1 MRSNHPVTQKNVP
14 VGQGANILSTTNP
27 KGQITH
33 INDEFVEISGFA
45 REELIGEPHNI
56 IRHPDMP
63 RAAYEE
69 MWRRLKA
76 GKSWLGAVKNRCK
89 NGDHYWVQAYAIP
102 IFGENGELVEL
113 QSIRSQLDDKARE
126 RAEALYGKLRA
137 GEPDKG
143 PLPRG
148 RMQRKPSLS
157 LKLSLVLALVMVGQ
171 AVGLSFD
178 EGMLARLLESLPG
191 IGVGVAA
198 IHWLTVPLRR
208 SVARS
213 RAIIDDLVAEKI
225 FTGRTDDIGS
235 IDLAMTQ
242 QAAELDAVV
251 KRLHDVIAHLG
262 GLAEET
268 IRQSSGAHDAVKEQ
282 SMATDTIAS
291 ASEEMSATAG
301 DVAGNA
307 SSMLDQVHQAG
318 ERVSKGQDL
327 TQNTRESMKALAV
340 ELERASGAITQLAQA
355 SQGVEDALGV
365 IGEITEQTN
374 LLALNASIEAA
385 RAGDAGRGFAVVAD
399 EVRGLA
405 LRTKNST
412 EQIAKT
418 LSEFGSTVGQAT
430 SSMDTCV
437 SYARK
442 TEENA
447 HNSAETLNE
456 LVTFIERI
464 SEGADSTAA
473 AAEQQHNA
481 AGEIS
486 TRIVSINELGDNA
499 MTIVRE
505 AQDSMA
511 SLKSH
516 IANVAG
522 LVTMLRK
529 RNLS

>member
-1 MRSNHPVTQKNVP
+1 VRINRPVTQKNVP

-33 INDEFVEISGFA
+33 INDEFVEISGFS
-45 REELIGEPHNI
+45 RDELIGEPHNI

-76 GKSWLGAVKNRCK
+76 GKSWIGAVKNRCK

-102 IFGENGELVEL
+102 ILGENGELAEL
-113 QSIRSQLDDKARE
+113 QSIRSQLDEKARE
-126 RAEALYGKLRA
+126 RAEAAYQKLRA
-137 GEPDKG
+137 GEPDQG
-143 PLPRG
+143 ALPPLKVR
-148 RMQRKPSLS
+148 RNLSLS
-157 LKLSLVLALVMVGQ
+157 LKLSLVLSLIILGQ
-171 AVGLSFD
+171 GLGMSWED
-178 EGMLARLLESLPG
+178 GMLDGLLESLPG
-191 IGVGVAA
+191 IGIAA
-198 IHWLTVPLRR
+198 AAVHLLMAPFRK

-213 RAIIDDLVAEKI
+213 RAIIDDVVAEKI
-225 FTGRTDDIGS
+225 FTGRMDDVGS

-251 KRLHDVIAHLG
+251 KRLHDVMGHLG

-268 IRQSSGAHDAVKEQ
+268 IRQSSGAHSAVKEQ

-301 DVAGNA
+301 DVASNA
-307 SSMLDQVHQAG
+307 SSMLDQVRQAG
-318 ERVSKGQDL
+318 ERVTKGQDL
-327 TQNTRESMKALAV
+327 TQNTRQSMKSLAV
-340 ELERASGAITQLAQA
+340 ELERASGAITQLAQTNK
-355 SQGVEDALGV
+355 GVEDALGV

-385 RAGDAGRGFAVVAD
+385 RAGEAGRGFAVVAD
-399 EVRGLA
+399 EVRSLA

-418 LSEFGSTVGQAT
+418 LSEFGSTVSQAT

-464 SEGADSTAA
+464 SQGADSTAA

-486 TRIVSINELGDNA
+486 TRIVNINDLGDNA
-499 MTIVRE
+499 MTIVRD
-505 AQDSMA
+505 AQDSMV

-522 LVTMLRK
+522 LVTMLRQ